1 MDSRLTDT
9 TWNAWFDGA
18 TKGTNPGIRGIGGV
32 LKGPGGE
39 RIEISEEIGHGTNN
53 EAEYAALMAVLD
65 CAIQAK
71 VKRLVVHG
79 DSQLVINQ
87 ANGAWLIKAKEL
99 APLCNTV
106 MALKAQIP
114 SVKLLWIPR
123 TENAEADA
131 LSKQALGVIDLN
143 TIDRT
148 VWMKISE
155 IAKPFGLSSVALGKK
170 MTKAKLRENGKPT
183 PLAIDKGVVLRV
195 PNNFGYDD
203 YWHRQLL
210 PAALREALFL
220 D

>member
-1 MDSRLTDT
+1 MKEN
-9 TWNAWFDGA
+9 TWKAWFDGA

-32 LKGPGGE
+32 LKGPDGE
-39 RIEISEEIGHGTNN
+39 LIEICEEIGHGTNN
-53 EAEYAALMAVLD
+53 EAEYTALMAVLD
-65 CAIQAK
+65 AAIQAG
-71 VKRLVVHG
+71 VKDLIVYG

-87 ANGAWLIKAKEL
+87 VNGAWLIKAKEL
-99 APLCNTV
+99 VPLCQTAV
-106 MALKAQIP
+106 SLKAQIAN
-114 SVKLLWIPR
+114 VKLCWVAR
-123 TENAEADA
+123 TENTEADV
-131 LSKQALGVIDLN
+131 LSKRALGVIDADA
-143 TIDRT
+143 IDRA

-183 PLAIDKGVVLRV
+183 QLAIEKGVVLRV
-195 PNNFGYDD
+195 PNNFGHDD

>member
-1 MDSRLTDT
+1 MKEN
-9 TWNAWFDGA
+9 TWKAWFDGA

-39 RIEISEEIGHGTNN
+39 VIEICEEIGYGTNN
-53 EAEYAALMAVLD
+53 EAEYTALMAVLD
-65 CAIQAK
+65 AAIQAG
-71 VKRLVVHG
+71 VEDLIVYG

-87 ANGAWLIKAKEL
+87 VNGAWLIKAKEL
-99 APLCNTV
+99 VPLCKTAV
-106 MALKAQIP
+106 SLKAQIQN
-114 SVKLLWIPR
+114 VKLCWVAR
-123 TENAEADA
+123 TENTEADV
-131 LSKQALGVIDLN
+131 LSKRALGVIDADA
-143 TIDRT
+143 IDRA

-155 IAKPFGLSSVALGKK
+155 IAKPFGLSAVALGKK

-183 PLAIDKGVVLRV
+183 QLAIEKGVVLRV
-195 PNNFGYDD
+195 PNNFGHDD